1 MRIIRSKRTVALLDN
16 TGRVVEVVPLKEFAH
31 SSFEARLGL
40 NSVAVDEKTVA
51 ERKWQA
57 PKLAPK
63 PQKPCDHGL
72 FSDDAAQLDLVE
84 MFQDPTNGE

>member
-1 MRIIRSKRTVALLDN
+1 MLPLNPIASDQK
-16 TGRVVEVVPLKEFAH
+16 TG
-31 SSFEARLGL
+31 
-40 NSVAVDEKTVA
+40 A

-72 FSDDAAQLDLVE
+72 FSDECDQLDLVE
-84 MFQDPTNGE
+84 MFQEPTND